1 MPVIREYHGETGPLF
16 VHVESVLRE
25 GDESYV
31 LRLPGVGFNS
41 AGSRTAVGKHV
52 PEKIRV
58 ELGDEYT
65 TVTRWNF
72 RSLKEQGSISEGD
85 FVILRPMQS
94 HLNGV
99 AVGRPQWLFRP
110 GSLVP
115 VRFQLE
121 SAPRGFYVPVGV
133 ITEVAGTPAV
143 YLLEN
148 DQAQAHAVTVHE
160 VHGELRRIAG
170 AGITIGAQL
179 IVRGVHY
186 VSDGQPVTVRRT
198 SGER

>member
-1 MPVIREYHGETGPLF
+1 M
-16 VHVESVLRE
+16 
-25 GDESYV
+25 
-31 LRLPGVGFNS
+31 
-41 AGSRTAVGKHV
+41 
-52 PEKIRV
+52 
-58 ELGDEYT
+58 
-65 TVTRWNF
+65 
-72 RSLKEQGSISEGD
+72 
-85 FVILRPMQS
+85 
-94 HLNGV
+94 
-99 AVGRPQWLFRP
+99 
-110 GSLVP
+110 
-115 VRFQLE
+115 
-121 SAPRGFYVPVGV
+121 